1 MQGGIVPPH
10 VLRALERHGEPE
22 VRDGARRALIE
33 MRALRARPDPRR
45 NGVSHRVSAAP
56 MHPQARRVFT
66 CAGTEAVPGE
76 LLRREGQPACNDAE
90 ADRAFDAAGVVHAF
104 WREVF
109 GRDSLD
115 GHGLH
120 LLGSVHYGRRFD
132 NAFWNGGQM
141 VYGDGDG
148 IVVAGYTSSIDV
160 VAHEMTHAVVQNE
173 CALIYE
179 GESGALSESVADV
192 FGSLVKQRDA
202 HQTADAADW
211 LIGAHVF
218 TEGVA
223 ARGLRSLAEPGS
235 AYDDAALGGRDPQV
249 AHMRDFVETDRDDGG
264 VHVNSGI
271 PNHAFYR
278 FARALGGHAWDVA
291 GGVWY
296 NALRSGLDRRCGLRA
311 FAEMTVAAAHAHGP
325 DTVDA
330 LRAAWHD
337 VGVPAGRVRSHGH
350 AAKSLDERMEYV
362 GVRGHVI
369 TAAIAVLGDGLPRT
383 AEEICS
389 AALARKLVPAGTS
402 KKYVYTALIEYIAR
416 TKGHE
421 RKPAIV
427 QDPDRRFRANHRADP
442 WPVPSDVPAVAVPAA
457 ASLAALERVR
467 AASVGEDP
475 AAFEEAVCELFGTVG
490 FVATHAGGY
499 DAPDGYLDAP
509 LGPLAYRVMLEC
521 KTGSANAIVTQPNVA
536 EAAKYR
542 ATYGAA
548 YCALVGPAFGAQ
560 TAFASEL
567 RAHGVS
573 AWTVDDLAAVV
584 QAGFD
589 PASLRALFAPGLV
602 ADVLDDVV
610 WTAEHGEA
618 KRVGAIC
625 DALEDI
631 AARQQRVALGA
642 APADAPLLDV
652 DAAMMLLDEH
662 FADAGS
668 AARCTRGDVV
678 AAFDWLT
685 HPRVRRAIWTGEDR
699 RAIVVTAAL
708 RTSASA

>member
-10 VLRALERHGEPE
+10 ILRALERHGEPD
-22 VRDGARRALIE
+22 VRDGARRALVE
-33 MRALRARPDPRR
+33 MRALRARPAPPLDRTSRR
-45 NGVSHRVSAAP
+45 TSATP
-56 MHPQARRVFT
+56 VHPQARRVFT
-66 CAGTEAVPGE
+66 CGCAETVPGE
-76 LLRREGQPACNDAE
+76 LLRREGEPACDDAD

-104 WREVF
+104 WRDVF

-120 LLGSVHYGRRFD
+120 LLGSVHYGRGFD
-132 NAFWNGGQM
+132 NAFWNGAQM

-148 IVVAGYTSSIDV
+148 IVVAGYTSSLDV
-160 VAHEMTHAVVQNE
+160 VGHEMTHAVVQSE

-179 GESGALSESVADV
+179 DESGALSESIADV
-192 FGSLVKQRDA
+192 FGSLVKQWNA
-202 HQTADAADW
+202 GQSAGAADW
-211 LIGAHVF
+211 LIGTHVF
-218 TEGVA
+218 TDNVA
-223 ARGLRSLAEPGS
+223 ARGLRSLAAPGS

-249 AHMRDFVETDRDDGG
+249 AHMRDFVESEHDDGG

-271 PNHAFYR
+271 PNHAFYL
-278 FARALGGHAWDVA
+278 FASAVGGNAWDVA
-291 GGVWY
+291 GRVWY
-296 NALRSGLDRRCGLRA
+296 HALRSGLERRSGFKA
-311 FAEMTVAAAHAHGP
+311 FAEATDAAAHAHGP
-325 DTVDA
+325 ATVDA
-330 LRAAWHD
+330 LREAWHT

-350 AAKSLDERMEYV
+350 VAKSAREDVEYA

-369 TAAIAVLGDGLPRT
+369 TAAIAVLADGLPRT
-383 AEEICS
+383 ADEICS
-389 AALARKLVPAGTS
+389 AALERKLVPAATT

-416 TKGHE
+416 TRGHD

-427 QDPDRRFRANHRADP
+427 QDPDRRFRANHAADP
-442 WPVPSDVPAVAVPAA
+442 WPAPGGAAAVASPSA

-467 AASVGEDP
+467 ASSVGDDP
-475 AAFEEAVCELFGTVG
+475 AAFETAVCELFGTLG
-490 FVATHAGGY
+490 FTATHAGGY

-521 KTGSANAIVTQPNVA
+521 KTGSANAIVTDPNVV
-536 EAAKYR
+536 EAAKNR
-542 ATYGAA
+542 ATYGAS
-548 YCALVGPAFGAQ
+548 YCALVGPAFGLQ

-567 RAHGVS
+567 RTHGVS

-584 QAGFD
+584 HAGFD

-602 ADVLDDVV
+602 ADVLDDIV
-610 WTAEHGEA
+610 WEAEHGEA

-625 DALEDI
+625 DALEAI

-662 FADAGS
+662 FAEGGS
-668 AARCTRGDVV
+668 TARCTRGDVV

-708 RTSASA
+708 RTTASA